1 MESKQEAL
9 VAAFKKGLKEQYH
22 RGLLDGTRA
31 FTKVIY
37 DKATDE
43 TKSVEERLQD
53 VVQFAKVSL
62 NIDDAA
68 RKACAAKEESEATAA
83 KE

>member
-1 MESKQEAL
+1 MKNKQDAL

-37 DKATDE
+37 DKATAE
-43 TKSVEERLQD
+43 GKSVEERLQD
-53 VVQFAKVSL
+53 VIQFAKVSL
-62 NIDDAA
+62 NIDGAA
-68 RKACAAKEESEATAA
+68 RKARAAKETSETTAA

>member
-9 VAAFKKGLKEQYH
+9 VAAFKNGLKEQYH

-68 RKACAAKEESEATAA
+68 RKARAAKEESESTAA

>member
-1 MESKQEAL
+1 MENKQEAL
-9 VAAFKKGLKEQYH
+9 VAAFKKGFKEQYR

-68 RKACAAKEESEATAA
+68 RKARAAKEESESTAA

>member
-1 MESKQEAL
+1 MENKQETL

-43 TKSVEERLQD
+43 TKSVEERLRD

-62 NIDDAA
+62 NIDDAV
-68 RKACAAKEESEATAA
+68 RKARTVKEGSETAAAKE
-83 KE
+83 